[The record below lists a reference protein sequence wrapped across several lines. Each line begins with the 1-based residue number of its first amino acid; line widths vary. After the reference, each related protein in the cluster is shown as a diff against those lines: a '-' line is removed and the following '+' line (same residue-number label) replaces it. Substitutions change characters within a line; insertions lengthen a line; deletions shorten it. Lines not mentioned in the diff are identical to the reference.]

1 MKSVVPAIMIL
12 AALSSACSVLH
23 GDNEPTIASLGKR
36 PVKFE
41 DTTVSASEVQAIS
54 AYRSFLDSG
63 DESDSRPH
71 AMRRIADLNLEKEE
85 LPQVGQAGPDAS
97 PLQLV
102 EAQESIELYQ
112 SVLSL
117 YPQRTDNDSVLYQLA
132 RAYEMDGQPQ
142 QSLNTLATLVQQY
155 PQSQY
160 VLEAQFRRGE
170 ILFEQR
176 DYDNAEQAYRAV
188 ISSEA
193 DNPFYRQSLY
203 KSGWCFFKL
212 SALDE
217 SLDAFMALLDLELQD
232 AEAGIAQLDQLSRS
246 RRELVDDTLRVVS
259 LSFSYGQGA
268 DGVAEYFK
276 RRGTRHYEYI
286 IYDNLGLLYLQK
298 ERYNDA
304 AQTFQ
309 AFVTQNPVHR
319 LAPGFQMRVIET
331 YQQGNF
337 PTLVLES
344 KKALV
349 DQYNLQSEYWQH
361 YAPEDNPQVLDY
373 LKLAMTDL
381 SRHYHALAQKDKKP
395 QDYQQA
401 AHWYRRYLGSFRE
414 DADAPQM
421 NFLLAELLFESGD
434 YQQAALEYEIT
445 AYDYAPHK
453 NAAAAGYAAVLAYDK
468 QEQRLTGSA
477 QRAWHQQS
485 IEHAIR
491 FASTFPQH
499 PQAMAVLTRSSEQLL
514 ASGDQERA
522 IQIAQTVIA
531 SEQASAAQQR
541 IAWTVQAHAYFE
553 QGDFLQAEAA
563 YQQVRQRMSQDD
575 KEYVNIN
582 ERLAASIYK
591 QGAAA
596 QVAGETANAIDHFQR
611 VREATPTASI
621 VATAEYDA
629 AAGLLS
635 LQQWSQA
642 AAVLD
647 RFRNNSPNDP
657 RQDEV
662 TRRLATAYLAEEQPL
677 QAAREFERIGNSH
690 EDPTLRREALWQA
703 AELYGS
709 ADQPNAAITTYQNYV
724 QQFPQPVEQAIEAR
738 QRVATLYAAGN
749 NLAEQQRWLA
759 DIIKADR
766 QAGSQ
771 RSDRTRYLAAHAQL
785 TLADHAHENYRRVRL
800 ILPLEKS
807 LTAKKRLMQSAMQQ
821 YEQAAGYQ
829 VAEVTTAATFQTAQ
843 IYTELGSA
851 LLQSQRPA
859 NLSGEALEQYNILLE
874 EQAYPF
880 EEQAITLHETNMQRI
895 ESGLYNAWIEK
906 SQQQLAQ
913 LVPAQYAKLEKGA
926 SYVSALK

>member
-1 MKSVVPAIMIL
+1 VKSVVPAIMIL

-41 DTTVSASEVQAIS
+41 DTSVSASEVQAIS

-541 IAWTVQAHAYFE
+541 VAWTVQAHAYFE

-563 YQQVRQRMSQDD
+563 YQQVRQRMPRDD
-575 KEYVNIN
+575 KEYGNIN

-647 RFRNNSPNDP
+647 RFRNNYPNDP